1 MTTISRQPYC
11 LQHLDEPRIH
21 ATDLED
27 GHEPAFRLG
36 LLRKIGKKLP
46 DFLPLG
52 ADLPL
57 EDGLSLLIAD
67 IYRKLVLVLVDT
79 EI

>member
-1 MTTISRQPYC
+1 MSQGFMPQTSRMAMNPPSGLAFSARSAKNC
-11 LQHLDEPRIH
+11 L
-21 ATDLED
+21 
-27 GHEPAFRLG
+27 
-36 LLRKIGKKLP
+36 
-46 DFLPLG
+46 DFLPQG

-57 EDGLSLLIAD
+57 EDGFSVLIAD